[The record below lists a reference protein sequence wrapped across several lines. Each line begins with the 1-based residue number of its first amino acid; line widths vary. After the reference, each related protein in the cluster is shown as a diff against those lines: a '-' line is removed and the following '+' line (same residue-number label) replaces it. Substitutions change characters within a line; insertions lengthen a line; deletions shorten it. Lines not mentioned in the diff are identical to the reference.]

1 MRIPVSWLSQHLE
14 LPEGTTPQQLA
25 DAFVRVGLE
34 VEEVHPLAT
43 VTGPLV
49 IGRVAQIEE
58 LTEFKKPIRYCKV
71 EITGPGVV
79 GAAAVAAAE
88 EAPDGAEE
96 EAAEQAAVAAALTEP
111 PGIVCGAS
119 NFREGDLVVVA
130 LPGAVLPGD
139 FQIAA
144 RKTYGR
150 VSNGMICSVK
160 ELGIGEDHAGIL
172 VLPPGSASP
181 GDDAATVLGLHD
193 SVIELAV
200 TPDRGYALSVRGL
213 ARELANAFD
222 VPYGDPAGNEP
233 PEAEGEAW
241 PVHIEDRAGC
251 RRFVARRVTGLDPTA
266 PTPWWMRRTLMLCGI
281 RPISLAVDVT
291 NYVMLEMGQPLHA
304 FDVAAL
310 QGGITVR
317 RAAEGEKLTTLDSV
331 ERPLSTD
338 DLVVCDTSG
347 PISLAGTMGGEST
360 EVRDSTTDVL
370 IEAANWQPATIARMV
385 RRHKLPSE
393 ASKRFERFVD
403 PALPAV
409 AAERAAQLLA
419 RYGDAKIHRGRT
431 DVGSPALPE
440 PITMPLA
447 LPDRVAGVRYA
458 RGVTAHRLTQIGCR
472 IEIGSADDG
481 TAVVVAYPPTWR
493 TDLNQ
498 QADLVEEV
506 LRLEGYHTIPTT
518 LPPVTSGRGLS
529 PAQRRRRTV
538 SRALAAAGFVEII
551 PSPFTG
557 PGMWD
562 ALGLAEDDVRRN
574 TVKLLNP
581 LEADKPELAST
592 LLAGLLDAV
601 QRNISRGFRD
611 LAVYGIGQVVLQRA
625 EQPAMPEVGVA
636 GRPSDEELAA
646 LNAAIPHQPVHVA
659 AVLTGSRER
668 GGWWGKGREA
678 DWADAVGAV
687 REIGRAA
694 GVELEVVAGTQPPWH
709 PGRCAEFRVGGIPV
723 GHAGELHP
731 KVVEALGLPKRACA
745 LELDL
750 DALPLLTARPA
761 PVVSP
766 YPPVLLDLA
775 LVVDETVPAAKVTE
789 AVRDGGGELL
799 EDVRL
804 FDVYAGEQVGAGKR
818 SLAFAL
824 RLRAADRTLTVEE
837 ATAARD
843 AAVATATERVGASLR
858 A

>member
-34 VEEVHPLAT
+34 VEDVHQLAS

-49 IGRVAQIEE
+49 IGRVVEIEE

-71 EITGPGVV
+71 EVTGPGVV

-88 EAPDGAEE
+88 EAPAEVAE
-96 EAAEQAAVAAALTEP
+96 EAAEQAAVAAALSEP
-111 PGIVCGAS
+111 TGIVCGAS

-181 GDDAATVLGLHD
+181 GDDAVAVLGLDD

-213 ARELANAFD
+213 AREIANAFD

-233 PEAEGEAW
+233 PEAEGECW
-241 PVHIEDRAGC
+241 PVRIEDETGC
-251 RRFVARRVTGLDPTA
+251 RRFVARRVTGLDPTS

-304 FDVAAL
+304 YDAGKL
-310 QGGITVR
+310 NGGIVVR
-317 RAAEGEKLTTLDSV
+317 RAQEGEKLTTLDDTTR
-331 ERPLSTD
+331 ELSTD
-338 DLVVCDTSG
+338 DLLITDGSG
-347 PISLAGTMGGEST
+347 PIGLAGVMGGQST
-360 EVRDSTTDVL
+360 EVSDATTDVV
-370 IEAANWQPATIARMV
+370 IEAANFEPASIARGV

-393 ASKRFERFVD
+393 ASRRFERFVD
-403 PALPAV
+403 PQLPPV

-431 DVGSPALPE
+431 DVGTPPQSG

-447 LPDRVAGVRYA
+447 LPDKVAGVNYA

-472 IEIGSADDG
+472 IEVGSTDDG
-481 TAVVVAYPPTWR
+481 TAVVTAYPPSWR
-493 TDLNQ
+493 NDLNQ

-518 LPPVTSGRGLS
+518 LPAVPAGRGLTVR
-529 PAQRRRRTV
+529 QRRRRTI
-538 SRALAAAGFVEII
+538 SRALAAAGYVEII
-551 PSPFTG
+551 PTPFTG
-557 PGMWD
+557 AGVWD
-562 ALGLAEDDVRRN
+562 AFGLAADDVRRDA
-574 TVKLLNP
+574 VKLLNP
-581 LEADKPELAST
+581 LEADKPEMATS
-592 LLAGLLDAV
+592 LLPAMVEAV
-601 QRNISRGFRD
+601 QRNGSRGFRD
-611 LAVYGIGQVVLQRA
+611 LALFGVGQVVLRRA
-625 EQPAMPEVGVA
+625 EANAMPEVGVA

-646 LNAAIPHQPVHVA
+646 LNGAIPVQPLHVA
-659 AVLTGSRER
+659 AILTGQRER
-668 GGWWGKGREA
+668 SGWWGKGREA
-678 DWADAVGAV
+678 GWADAVEAARTV
-687 REIGRAA
+687 ARAA
-694 GVELEVVAGTQPPWH
+694 GVELEVVAGSQAPWH
-709 PGRCAEFRVGGIPV
+709 PGRCAEFRVGGLPV

-731 KVVEALGLPKRACA
+731 KVVEALGLPKRTCVM
-745 LELDL
+745 ELDL
-750 DALPLLTARPA
+750 DALPVTDSRPA

-775 LVVDETVPAAKVTE
+775 LVVDTSVPAAQVTA
-789 AVRDGGGELL
+789 AVREGGGELL

-804 FDVYAGEQVGAGKR
+804 FDVYAGDQVGEGKR

-824 RLRAADRTLTVEE
+824 RLRATDRTLTVEE
-837 ATAARD
+837 ATQARD
-843 AAVATATERVGASLR
+843 AAVALAGERHGATLR